1 MTRETYLG
9 MLENAL
15 EQFDRYRAM
24 YPRNAHI
31 VFVVS
36 RSVMAAIRAYEANN
50 IESFYDTF
58 QEPHEM
64 RTYLKLRGIDVCM
77 AIGCDDDIFSPAFV
91 WNEDVGEIR
100 LSNDRLLNGDLLID
114 GRQLYIYDSEQI
126 TYRDTGYSVESGIGM
141 EYSYAG
147 NISADAI
154 STGSFVDPAIGF
166 REPWDS
172 FDSPR
177 SWVASSLSATMGSL
191 HGTGVGTGV
200 DYSELF
206 DRIFNGKRKKNK
218 VESELDPGD
227 TKAIDDYLNSFAR
240 HESQSMLREA

>member
-15 EQFDRYRAM
+15 DQFNRYRAM

-58 QEPHEM
+58 PEPREM
-64 RTYLKLRGIDVCM
+64 RTYLKLRGVDVYM
-77 AIGCDDDIFSPAFV
+77 ALGCHDDIFSPAFV
-91 WNEDVGEIR
+91 WKQDTGEIR
-100 LSNDRLLNGDLLID
+100 LSNDRLQNGDLLID
-114 GRQLYIYDSEQI
+114 DGHLYAYDSEQV
-126 TYRDTGYSVESGIGM
+126 TYRDTGYAVESGIGM
-141 EYSYAG
+141 ENLYAG
-147 NISADAI
+147 NISADTI
-154 STGSFVDPAIGF
+154 SAGIFSDPAINF
-166 REPWDS
+166 REPWE
-172 FDSPR
+172 
-177 SWVASSLSATMGSL
+177 WTAGSL
-191 HGTGVGTGV
+191 TGTVGSPQIAGIEMGI

-206 DRIFNGKRKKNK
+206 DRIFNGKRKKRK
-218 VESELDPGD
+218 IESELDPGD

-240 HESQSMLREA
+240 HKGQSMLREA

>member
-9 MLENAL
+9 MLENAP

-36 RSVMAAIRAYEANN
+36 QSVMAAIRAYEANN

-58 QEPHEM
+58 PEPREM
-64 RTYLKLRGIDVCM
+64 RTIIKLRGVDVYI
-77 AIGCDDDIFSPAFV
+77 ALGCDDDIFSPALV

-100 LSNDRLLNGDLLID
+100 LSNDRLLNGDLLVD
-114 GRQLYIYDSEQI
+114 GRQLYVYDSEQT
-126 TYRDTGYSVESGIGM
+126 TYRETGYTVESGIGM
-141 EYSYAG
+141 EELYNG

-154 STGSFVDPAIGF
+154 STGIFNDPTITFG
-166 REPWDS
+166 EPWDLFNS
-172 FDSPR
+172 QRRWIAGS
-177 SWVASSLSATMGSL
+177 ASATAGSQRT
-191 HGTGVGTGV
+191 TGFDTGM

-218 VESELDPGD
+218 VESELNSGD

-240 HESQSMLREA
+240 NKSQSMLREA